1 MKKILTMILLVL
13 TVTLV
18 PVKQS
23 HAQIPIIDIIKAAVK
38 KVIRAVDL
46 QIQRQQNKII
56 WLQNAQKVLEN
67 AMSKLKLREISEWTE
82 KQKEL
87 YKVYFDELKKVR
99 TIITYYQRIREVI
112 QKQESI
118 ITEYRRAWS
127 LVRSD
132 KHFTP
137 QEIEYMGKV
146 YSGILDQSV
155 SNMEQLYLV
164 INSFRTQMTDAKRI
178 EMINTAAEKV
188 NENYIDLRDFNS
200 DNGMLS
206 LQRAKSEQEVD
217 LVRKL
222 YGLK

>member
-1 MKKILTMILLVL
+1 MILLVL

>member
-1 MKKILTMILLVL
+1 MKKRITILLL
-13 TVTLV
+13 ALMTIMV
-18 PVKQS
+18 PVKQAE
-23 HAQIPIIDIIKAAVK
+23 AQIPIIDIIKAGIK

-56 WLQNAQKVLEN
+56 WLQNAQKVIEN
-67 AMSKLKLREISEWTE
+67 AMSKLKLKEISEWTE

-99 TIITYYQRIREVI
+99 AIITYYQRIREI
-112 QKQESI
+112 IKKQELVIS
-118 ITEYRRAWS
+118 EYRKAWG
-127 LVRSD
+127 LVRND

-137 QEIEYMGKV
+137 KEIEYMGKV

-155 SNMEQLYLV
+155 TNMEQLYLV

-188 NENYIDLRDFNS
+188 QENYIDLRAFNS

-206 LQRAKSEQEVD
+206 LQRAKSQQEVD

-222 YGLK
+222 YGLQ